1 MTRLVPAALPTLA
14 LSIDRRDPTPA
25 YLQMRRQIASA
36 IHSGRL
42 VPGHALPS
50 ERDLAAQLQLS
61 RMTVRRAVES
71 LVEDRLLER
80 RQGSGTYVRAR
91 PLEQTIDRVLG
102 FTDEARSLGF
112 QPGTR
117 LLEVR
122 EESAGEEERAAL
134 GLPAGVTVLSVTR
147 LRTADGVP
155 LAIQRATLS
164 PAYAGLSL
172 DLLRRRE
179 SLYETLREQFGVV
192 PHHAR
197 QTVTARLPD
206 ERERRW
212 LDVGPHQPVLALER
226 ISRSEDGE
234 AFEYVRSAYRGDRY
248 RMALELAAPD
258 LVGVAE
264 SLTQRTTVEEES

>member
-1 MTRLVPAALPTLA
+1 MTIIPLDRLDLQ
-14 LSIDRRDPTPA
+14 IDKLDPTPA

-50 ERDLAAQLQLS
+50 ERDLAAQLHLS
-61 RMTVRRAVES
+61 RMTVRRAVEA
-71 LVEDRLLER
+71 LVEDRLVER
-80 RQGSGTYVRAR
+80 RQGSGTYVRSR
-91 PLEQTIDRVLG
+91 PLEQTVDRVLG

-122 EESAGEEERAAL
+122 EELAGDDERTAL
-134 GLPAGVTVLSVTR
+134 GLPAGVKVLSVTR
-147 LRTADGVP
+147 LRTADGAP
-155 LAIQRATLS
+155 LAIQRATLA

-172 DLLRRRE
+172 DLLRSRE
-179 SLYETLREQFGVV
+179 SLYETLRAQFGVV

-212 LDVGPHQPVLALER
+212 LEVGPHQPVLALER

-234 AFEYVRSAYRGDRY
+234 VFEYVRSAYRGDLY
-248 RMALELAAPD
+248 RMALDLAPPDGGGPSDMSSTPDDAGGAP
-258 LVGVAE
+258 
-264 SLTQRTTVEEES
+264 